1 MTFPNLSLRI
11 VPWLALLLCKDQV
24 LQLTMTYADFL
35 LDNGVRF
42 TEEWKTQSKCKLI
55 PPQFHKQS

>member
-42 TEEWKTQSKCKLI
+42 TEEWKT
-55 PPQFHKQS
+55 